1 MNSFHDSVNAKIPAD
16 RMPGTAIGKMI
27 RVIAPKRVAPSMRAH
42 SSNSLGIVLKYP
54 MRSHVQNGMRNVG
67 YVRISAQGVLPS
79 WKVRM
84 MAASGMDGS
93 VGGTRYVT
101 KMDVPS
107 APAIGKRSRA
117 RAYPARSPQKS
128 EISVEST
135 AMKRDVHRQRRNA
148 VFAMRSRKCSSGG

>member
-1 MNSFHDSVNAKIPAD
+1 MNSFQDSVNAKIPAD

-42 SSNSLGIVLKYP
+42 SSSSLGIVLKYP

-79 WKVRM
+79 WKFRM
-84 MAASGMDGS
+84 MSASGMNRR

-101 KMDVPS
+101 KMDVTS

-117 RAYPARSPQKS
+117 RAHPARRPKKS
-128 EISVEST
+128 AIRHEAAEMTEALTS
-135 AMKRDVHRQRRNA
+135 
-148 VFAMRSRKCSSGG
+148 